1 MMMKGGETVKKQV
14 LTKQDIQRELLI
26 KINKSKPLVVFLTAL
41 TAISIL
47 AYIVFVIN
55 YSDIMIEYR
64 TGHLAGSGYPPIGL
78 FLGPTVILF
87 FTVFLLNYYY
97 IDLYRAKKGK
107 FIISEEKLYDRKRE
121 LIRYY
126 RRTAQ
131 ENSLY
136 FRCGRVAV
144 EDNVYSYS
152 TVGDRFYVV
161 RLRARKTPILVYHTK
176 YYEISAN

>member
-1 MMMKGGETVKKQV
+1 MKKQL

-26 KINKSKPLVVFLTAL
+26 KINKSKPLVVFLTVL
-41 TAISIL
+41 TSIL
-47 AYIVFVIN
+47 IPAYIVFVIN
-55 YSDIMIEYR
+55 YSDIMIESR
-64 TGHLAGSGYPPIGL
+64 TGHLAGRGYPPWGL
-78 FLGPTVILF
+78 FLGPIVILF

-97 IDLYRAKKGK
+97 IDLYKAKKGK
-107 FIISEEKLYDRKRE
+107 FIIFEEKLYDRKRE
-121 LIRYY
+121 LIRHY

-152 TVGDRFYVV
+152 AVGDRFYVV

>member
-1 MMMKGGETVKKQV
+1 MITKGGETLKKQV
-14 LTKQDIQRELLI
+14 LAKQDIQRELLI
-26 KINKSKPLVVFLTAL
+26 KINKSKTLVVFLTVL
-41 TAISIL
+41 TAISIP
-47 AYIVFVIN
+47 AYIVFAIN

-87 FTVFLLNYYY
+87 LTGFLLNYYY
-97 IDLYRAKKGK
+97 IDLYRTKKGK

-126 RRTAQ
+126 YRTAQ